1 MIYGKGLLNTVVLDD
16 SRPTKRAGDRELMT
30 EGRYM
35 LEGVMEGYWYRR
47 DDVASITLGLALG
60 FGGRCLSLGNR
71 FWY

>member
-1 MIYGKGLLNTVVLDD
+1 MIYDKGLLNTVISDD
-16 SRPTKRAGDRELMT
+16 SRPTKRAGDEELMT

-47 DDVASITLGLALG
+47 DDVASTTLELILS
-60 FGGRCLSLGNR
+60 FRDRCLSLGNS